1 MPTVLWLGRL
11 RVVVY
16 FNDHRPAHVHV
27 IGNGCEAVFDLHCPA
42 GPVSVR
48 ENYGFKRKEIAR
60 LLQAL
65 TNHLSELCRAWEEI
79 HGNA

>member
-1 MPTVLWLGRL
+1 MPTVLWIGRL

-27 IGNGCEAVFDLHCPA
+27 IGNGCEAVLDLHCPL

-48 ENYGFKRKEIAR
+48 ENYGFKRKEVAHI
-60 LLQAL
+60 LEAL
-65 TNHLSELCRAWEEI
+65 AENLSELCTVWEEI